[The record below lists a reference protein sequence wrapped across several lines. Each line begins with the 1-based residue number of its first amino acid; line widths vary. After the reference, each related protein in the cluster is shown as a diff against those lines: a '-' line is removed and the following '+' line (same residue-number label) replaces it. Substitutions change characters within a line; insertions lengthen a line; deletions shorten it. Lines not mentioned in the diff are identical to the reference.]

1 MANSYMTSRIRD
13 AMRFPTTEPQ
23 LLRLKLSTTAGLDK
37 EHAKTIFEH
46 SNVLFPF
53 AVNGARLLTVYT
65 VRKACMLYAEI
76 E

>member
-1 MANSYMTSRIRD
+1 
-13 AMRFPTTEPQ
+13 MRFPTTEPQ

-53 AVNGARLLTVYT
+53 AVNGARLLVYSEES
-65 VRKACMLYAEI
+65 MLYAEI
-76 E
+76 EWRVHQPVNIMRFYS